1 MSNND
6 QLVLDALFRDIVKFY
21 SSSQTSIITLNAIT
35 AAITELE
42 CPTEDFK
49 MELTTVCDIIKNSRP
64 RMFPIDNL
72 IILLEKELQEK
83 DYFSDKDIDARK
95 TAVTKII
102 ESLEERLNNDMYELA
117 TQGVKHIEDGDHI
130 ILHSVEEGA
139 ELLLPEAKRMGKN
152 FEVLILRQ
160 DLVKTKQVINILDTA
175 GIKYTVVPEWDLI
188 HFFDKVN
195 KLFIGAY
202 ALTVDGKFVSDSGT
216 SNIVSECHIHKL
228 PVYLFAPTLEI
239 TNTFSRDQNI
249 YLKDESV
256 SESGSDY
263 NLISHSSDIVSLDLV
278 DHIITEHGAIDKSKL
293 ADYCTT

>member
-49 MELTTVCDIIKNSRP
+49 MELTTVCDIIKNSQP

-102 ESLEERLNNDMYELA
+102 ESLEERLNDDMNELA
-117 TQGVKHIEDGDHI
+117 NQGVKHIEDGDHI

-152 FEVLILRQ
+152 FEVLILKQ

>member
-6 QLVLDALFRDIVKFY
+6 QQVLDALFRDIVKFY

-83 DYFSDKDIDARK
+83 DYFSDKDIEARK

-102 ESLEERLNNDMYELA
+102 ESLEERLNDVMNELA
-117 TQGVKHIEDGDHI
+117 NQGVKHIEDGDHI

-256 SESGSDY
+256 NESGSDY

>member
-72 IILLEKELQEK
+72 IILLEKELQENN
-83 DYFSDKDIDARK
+83 YFSDKDIDARK

-102 ESLEERLNNDMYELA
+102 ESLEERLNDDMNELA
-117 TQGVKHIEDGDHI
+117 NQGVKHIEDGDHI

>member
-49 MELTTVCDIIKNSRP
+49 MELTTVCDIIKNSQP

-102 ESLEERLNNDMYELA
+102 ESLEERLNDDMNELA
-117 TQGVKHIEDGDHI
+117 NQGVKHIEDGDHI

-216 SNIVSECHIHKL
+216 SNIVSECHVHKL

-256 SESGSDY
+256 NESGSDY

>member
-42 CPTEDFK
+42 CPPEDFK
-49 MELTTVCDIIKNSRP
+49 MELTTVCDIIKNSQP

-102 ESLEERLNNDMYELA
+102 ESLEERLNDDMNELA
-117 TQGVKHIEDGDHI
+117 NQGVKHIEDGDHI

-188 HFFDKVN
+188 HFIDKVN

>member
-49 MELTTVCDIIKNSRP
+49 MELTTVCDIIKNSQP

-83 DYFSDKDIDARK
+83 NYFSDKDIDARK

-102 ESLEERLNNDMYELA
+102 ESLEERLNDDMNELA
-117 TQGVKHIEDGDHI
+117 NQGVKHIEDGDHI

>member
-102 ESLEERLNNDMYELA
+102 ESLEERLNNDMNELA

-256 SESGSDY
+256 NESGSDY

-278 DHIITEHGAIDKSKL
+278 DHIITEHGAIDKRNL

>member
-1 MSNND
+1 MNNKD
-6 QLVLDALFRDIVKFY
+6 QVVLDALFRDIVKFH

-49 MELTTVCDIIKNSRP
+49 MELTTVCDIIKNSQP

-102 ESLEERLNNDMYELA
+102 ESLEERLNDDMNELA
-117 TQGVKHIEDGDHI
+117 NQGVKHIEDGDHI

-216 SNIVSECHIHKL
+216 SNIVSECHIHKV

-278 DHIITEHGAIDKSKL
+278 DHIITEKGAIDKSKL
-293 ADYCTT
+293 AEYCTV

>member
-72 IILLEKELQEK
+72 IILLEKELQENN
-83 DYFSDKDIDARK
+83 YFSDKDIDARK

-102 ESLEERLNNDMYELA
+102 ESLEERLNNDMNELA
-117 TQGVKHIEDGDHI
+117 IQGVQHIEDGDHI

-188 HFFDKVN
+188 HFFNKVN

-239 TNTFSRDQNI
+239 TNTISRDQNI

-256 SESGSDY
+256 NESGSDY

>member
-1 MSNND
+1 
-6 QLVLDALFRDIVKFY
+6 VKFY

-72 IILLEKELQEK
+72 IILLEKELQENN
-83 DYFSDKDIDARK
+83 YFSDKDIDARK

-102 ESLEERLNNDMYELA
+102 ESLEERLNNDMNELA

-256 SESGSDY
+256 NESGSDY

>member
-49 MELTTVCDIIKNSRP
+49 MELTTVCDIIKNSQP

-102 ESLEERLNNDMYELA
+102 ESLEERLNDDMNELA
-117 TQGVKHIEDGDHI
+117 NQGVKHIEDGDHI

-256 SESGSDY
+256 NESGSDY

>member
-102 ESLEERLNNDMYELA
+102 ESLEERLNNDMNELA
-117 TQGVKHIEDGDHI
+117 NQGVKHIEDGDHI

-256 SESGSDY
+256 NESGSDY

>member
-72 IILLEKELQEK
+72 IILLEKELQENN
-83 DYFSDKDIDARK
+83 YFSDKDIDARK

-102 ESLEERLNNDMYELA
+102 ESLEERLNNDMNELA
-117 TQGVKHIEDGDHI
+117 NQGVKHIEDGDHI

>member
-49 MELTTVCDIIKNSRP
+49 MELTTVCDIIKNSQP

-102 ESLEERLNNDMYELA
+102 ESLEERLNDDMNELA
-117 TQGVKHIEDGDHI
+117 NQGVKHIEDGDHI

-188 HFFDKVN
+188 HFIDKVN

>member
-49 MELTTVCDIIKNSRP
+49 MELTTVCDIIKNSQP

-102 ESLEERLNNDMYELA
+102 ESLEERLNDDMNELA
-117 TQGVKHIEDGDHI
+117 NQGVKHIEDGDHI

-278 DHIITEHGAIDKSKL
+278 DHIITEKGAVDKNKL
-293 ADYCTT
+293 AKYCTV

>member
-35 AAITELE
+35 TAITELE

-49 MELTTVCDIIKNSRP
+49 MELTTVCDIIKNSQP

-102 ESLEERLNNDMYELA
+102 ESLEERLNDDMNELA
-117 TQGVKHIEDGDHI
+117 NQGVKHIEDGDHI

-278 DHIITEHGAIDKSKL
+278 DHIITEKGAIDKSKL
-293 ADYCTT
+293 AEYCTV

>member
-102 ESLEERLNNDMYELA
+102 ESLEERLNDDMNELA
-117 TQGVKHIEDGDHI
+117 NQGVKHIEDGDHI

-278 DHIITEHGAIDKSKL
+278 DHIITEKGAVNKNKL
-293 ADYCTT
+293 AKYCTV

>member
-49 MELTTVCDIIKNSRP
+49 MELTTVCDIIKNSQP

-102 ESLEERLNNDMYELA
+102 ESLEERLNDDMNELA
-117 TQGVKHIEDGDHI
+117 NQGVKHIEDGDHI

-278 DHIITEHGAIDKSKL
+278 DHIITEKGAIDKSKL
-293 ADYCTT
+293 AEYCTV

>member
-72 IILLEKELQEK
+72 IILLEKELQENN
-83 DYFSDKDIDARK
+83 YFSDKDIDARK

-102 ESLEERLNNDMYELA
+102 ESLEERLNNDMNELA

>member
-102 ESLEERLNNDMYELA
+102 ESLEERLNNDMNELA
-117 TQGVKHIEDGDHI
+117 NQGVKHIEDGDHI

-216 SNIVSECHIHKL
+216 SNIVSECHVHKL

>member
-49 MELTTVCDIIKNSRP
+49 MELTTVCDIIKNSQP

-102 ESLEERLNNDMYELA
+102 ESLEERLNDDMNELA
-117 TQGVKHIEDGDHI
+117 NQGVKHIEDGDHI

-256 SESGSDY
+256 IESGSDY

>member
-1 MSNND
+1 MNNKD
-6 QLVLDALFRDIVKFY
+6 QVVLDALFRDIVKFY

-49 MELTTVCDIIKNSRP
+49 MELTTVCDIIKNSQP

-102 ESLEERLNNDMYELA
+102 ESLEERLNDDMNELA
-117 TQGVKHIEDGDHI
+117 NQGVKHIEDGDHI

-216 SNIVSECHIHKL
+216 SNIVSECHIHKV

-239 TNTFSRDQNI
+239 TNTFSRDQNL
-249 YLKDESV
+249 YLKDESISV
-256 SESGSDY
+256 SGSEY

-278 DHIITEHGAIDKSKL
+278 DHIITEKGVIDKSKL
-293 ADYCTT
+293 AEYCTV

>member
-1 MSNND
+1 MNNKD
-6 QLVLDALFRDIVKFY
+6 QVVLDALFRDIVKFY

-49 MELTTVCDIIKNSRP
+49 MELTTVCDIIKNSQP

-102 ESLEERLNNDMYELA
+102 ESLEERLNDDMNELA
-117 TQGVKHIEDGDHI
+117 NQGVKHIEDGDHI

>member
-49 MELTTVCDIIKNSRP
+49 MELTTVCDIIKNSQP

-102 ESLEERLNNDMYELA
+102 ESLEERLNDDMNELA
-117 TQGVKHIEDGDHI
+117 NQGVKHIEDGDHI

-216 SNIVSECHIHKL
+216 SNIVSECHVHKL

-239 TNTFSRDQNI
+239 TNTFSRDQNL

>member
-102 ESLEERLNNDMYELA
+102 ESLEERLNNDMNELA

-160 DLVKTKQVINILDTA
+160 DFVKTKQVINILDTA

>member
-72 IILLEKELQEK
+72 IILLEKELQENN
-83 DYFSDKDIDARK
+83 YFSDKDIDARK

-102 ESLEERLNNDMYELA
+102 ESLEERLNDDMNELA
-117 TQGVKHIEDGDHI
+117 NQGVKHIEDGDHI

-256 SESGSDY
+256 NESGSDY

-278 DHIITEHGAIDKSKL
+278 DHIITEHGVIDKSKL

>member
-102 ESLEERLNNDMYELA
+102 ESLEERLNDDMNELA
-117 TQGVKHIEDGDHI
+117 NQGVKHIEDGDHI

-256 SESGSDY
+256 SKSGSDY

>member
-49 MELTTVCDIIKNSRP
+49 MELTTVCDIIKNSQP

-72 IILLEKELQEK
+72 IILLEKELQENN
-83 DYFSDKDIDARK
+83 YFSDKDIDARK

-102 ESLEERLNNDMYELA
+102 ESLEERLNDDMNELA
-117 TQGVKHIEDGDHI
+117 NQGVKHIEDGDHI

-278 DHIITEHGAIDKSKL
+278 DHIITEKGAIDKNKL
-293 ADYCTT
+293 AKYCTI

>member
-1 MSNND
+1 MNNKD
-6 QLVLDALFRDIVKFY
+6 QVVLDALFRDIVKFY

-49 MELTTVCDIIKNSRP
+49 MELTTVCDIIKNSQP

-102 ESLEERLNNDMYELA
+102 ESLEERLNDDMNELA
-117 TQGVKHIEDGDHI
+117 NQGVKHIEDGDHI

-228 PVYLFAPTLEI
+228 PIYLFSPILEI
-239 TNTFSRDQNI
+239 TPTFSRHQNI
-249 YLKDESV
+249 YLKEESENV
-256 SESGSDY
+256 GGLDY
-263 NLISHSSDIVSLDLV
+263 TLISHSSDIVSLDLV
-278 DHIITEHGAIDKSKL
+278 DHIITDQGEIEQNKL
-293 ADYCTT
+293 AEFCTV

>member
-102 ESLEERLNNDMYELA
+102 ESLEERLNDDMNELA
-117 TQGVKHIEDGDHI
+117 NQGVKHIEDGDHI

-278 DHIITEHGAIDKSKL
+278 DHIITEHGAIDKRNL

>member
-102 ESLEERLNNDMYELA
+102 ESLEERLNDDMNELA
-117 TQGVKHIEDGDHI
+117 NQGVKHIEDGDHI

-216 SNIVSECHIHKL
+216 SNIVSECHVHKL

-256 SESGSDY
+256 NESGSDY

>member
-49 MELTTVCDIIKNSRP
+49 MELTTVCDIIKNSQP

-102 ESLEERLNNDMYELA
+102 ESLEERLNDDMNELA
-117 TQGVKHIEDGDHI
+117 NQGVKHIEDGDHI

-216 SNIVSECHIHKL
+216 SNIVSECQIHKL

>member
-102 ESLEERLNNDMYELA
+102 ESLEERLNNDMNELA

-160 DLVKTKQVINILDTA
+160 DFVKTKQVINILDTA

-239 TNTFSRDQNI
+239 TNTISRDQNI

-256 SESGSDY
+256 NESGSDY

-278 DHIITEHGAIDKSKL
+278 DHIITEHGAIDKRNL

>member
-1 MSNND
+1 VKGD
-6 QLVLDALFRDIVKFY
+6 CAYPVFRDIVKFY

-35 AAITELE
+35 VAITELE

-49 MELTTVCDIIKNSRP
+49 MELTTVCDIIKNSQP

-72 IILLEKELQEK
+72 IILLEKELQENN
-83 DYFSDKDIDARK
+83 YFSDKDIDARK

-102 ESLEERLNNDMYELA
+102 ESLEERLNDDMNELA
-117 TQGVKHIEDGDHI
+117 NQGVKHIEDGDHI

-256 SESGSDY
+256 NESGSDY

>member
-49 MELTTVCDIIKNSRP
+49 MELTTVCDIIKNSQP

-102 ESLEERLNNDMYELA
+102 ESLEERLNDDMNELA

>member
-35 AAITELE
+35 AAIIELE

-49 MELTTVCDIIKNSRP
+49 MELTTVCDIIKNSQP

-102 ESLEERLNNDMYELA
+102 ESLEERLNDDMNELA
-117 TQGVKHIEDGDHI
+117 NQGVKHIEDGDHI

>member
-42 CPTEDFK
+42 CPIEDFK
-49 MELTTVCDIIKNSRP
+49 MELTTVCDIIKNSQP

-83 DYFSDKDIDARK
+83 DYFSDKDIEARK

-102 ESLEERLNNDMYELA
+102 ESLEERLNDDMNELA
-117 TQGVKHIEDGDHI
+117 NQGVKHIEDGDHI

-278 DHIITEHGAIDKSKL
+278 DHIITEHGAIDKRNL

>member
-49 MELTTVCDIIKNSRP
+49 MELTTVCDIIKNSQP

-83 DYFSDKDIDARK
+83 DYFSDKDIDTRK

-102 ESLEERLNNDMYELA
+102 ESLEERLNNDMNELA

-216 SNIVSECHIHKL
+216 SNIVSECHVHKL

>member
-49 MELTTVCDIIKNSRP
+49 MELTTVCDIIKNSQP

-102 ESLEERLNNDMYELA
+102 ESLEERLNDDMNELA
-117 TQGVKHIEDGDHI
+117 NQGVKHIEDGDHI

-216 SNIVSECHIHKL
+216 SNIVSECHIHKV

-278 DHIITEHGAIDKSKL
+278 DHIITEKGAIDKSKL
-293 ADYCTT
+293 AEYCTV